1 MKSGLVDR
9 LVASAKIL
17 GREEHLQKMLL
28 GEITTNTSMAEM
40 QKKRLREPFLKP
52 KTDDSKERKV
62 ATSVEYFRSLRER
75 YQWHRSVVRRSRQE
89 LRMVQS
95 SIKNAE
101 AQIARTIQQLD
112 NRP

>member
-40 QKKRLREPFLKP
+40 EKRRLREPFLKP
-52 KTDDSKERKV
+52 KTGDSKERKV
-62 ATSVEYFRSLRER
+62 ATSVVRREYLRSIRET
-75 YQWHRSVVRRSRQE
+75 YQCHRSAVRRSRQE
-89 LRMVQS
+89 LREVQS
-95 SIKNAE
+95 LIKKSE
-101 AQIARTIQQLD
+101 AQIART
-112 NRP
+112 